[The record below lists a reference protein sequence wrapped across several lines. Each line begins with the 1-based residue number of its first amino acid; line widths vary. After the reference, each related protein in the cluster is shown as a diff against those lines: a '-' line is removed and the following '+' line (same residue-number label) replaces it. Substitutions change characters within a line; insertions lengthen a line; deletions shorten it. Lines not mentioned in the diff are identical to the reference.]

1 MAWNW
6 KTLVYPYLIGAVI
19 LIIGIGLTTYTNSVV
34 DGIQETLR
42 QGGLSQ
48 AQRDYFQGM
57 LDWWVLNKITF
68 YNPIAYLLT
77 ITGVI
82 VVIFSIFYSL
92 FVILHESKT
101 S

>member
-1 MAWNW
+1 VAWNW
-6 KTLVYPYLIGAVI
+6 KTLAYPYLIGAVI

-57 LDWWVLNKITF
+57 LLNKITF